1 MTKHIKENDRLRKI
15 VESFPK
21 LTITVLADLVADE
34 FVFGEISRV
43 SREAPVLILQ
53 HRDRKVVP
61 GGGANAIYNL
71 ADLGVNVLPV
81 GVVGDDEPGRL
92 LLRAFRHKR
101 IPVSGVLKDKTYST
115 VTKTRILAGFAHTAG
130 QQVVRLDRE
139 PVEGPNSHLRRE
151 LVLAAREYARASDA
165 LLVSDYGYGAATPAL
180 LNVIRE
186 KRGLDKVPV
195 TLDSRHRMLE
205 FSGITAA
212 TPNES
217 EVEEVLGIRIGN
229 DWERLLAAGDQ
240 ITGAMDL
247 ESLLITRGKDGLVVF
262 PRRHKP
268 VDIPIYGSDEVAD
281 VTGAGDTVIAT
292 FTAALAADATAEEA
306 AHLAN
311 YAGGIVVMKRGTATV
326 SQQELLEALDK
337 SAAGRARTLE
347 GGGALPSPGGA
358 EPRHHTNVVWAKF
371 EFIDHIIPSEDRF
384 APRTSAAC
392 GGMAERWRSGHPGQ
406 RLFRRAAR
414 RPCSLPALRSG
425 VGRQADCRGQQR
437 CFRARV
443 KGRRAAR
450 DAG

>member
-1 MTKHIKENDRLRKI
+1 MSKNTKENNRLRKI

-21 LTITVLADLVADE
+21 ITVTVLADLVADE

-53 HRDRKVVP
+53 HRDRKILP
-61 GGGANAIYNL
+61 GGGANAICNL
-71 ADLGVNVLPV
+71 ADLGVTVLPV
-81 GVVGDDEPGRL
+81 GIVGDDESGKL

-101 IPVSGVLKDKTYST
+101 IPVSGVLKDKSYST

-139 PVEGPNSHLRRE
+139 PAEGPNSHLRRE
-151 LVLAAREYARASDA
+151 LVLATREYARASDA

-186 KRGLDKVPV
+186 KRGVEKVPV

-205 FSGITAA
+205 FRGISAA

-217 EVEEVLGIRIGN
+217 EVEDALGIRIGN
-229 DWERLLAAGDQ
+229 NWDRLVAAGEQ
-240 ITGAMDL
+240 IAGEMKLD
-247 ESLLITRGKDGLVVF
+247 SLLITRGKDGMVAF
-262 PRRHKP
+262 PHRHKP

-292 FTAALAADATAEEA
+292 FTAALAAGATTEEA

-326 SQQELLEALDK
+326 NQQELLEALDK
-337 SAAGRARTLE
+337 APAASRE
-347 GGGALPSPGGA
+347 
-358 EPRHHTNVVWAKF
+358 H
-371 EFIDHIIPSEDRF
+371 
-384 APRTSAAC
+384 
-392 GGMAERWRSGHPGQ
+392 
-406 RLFRRAAR
+406 
-414 RPCSLPALRSG
+414 
-425 VGRQADCRGQQR
+425 
-437 CFRARV
+437 
-443 KGRRAAR
+443 
-450 DAG
+450 

>member
-1 MTKHIKENDRLRKI
+1 MTKHIKENDRLRKL

-21 LTITVLADLVADE
+21 LTVTVLADLVADE

-43 SREAPVLILQ
+43 SREAPVLILK

-61 GGGANAIYNL
+61 GGGANAICNL

-81 GVVGDDEPGRL
+81 GIVGDDEPGKL

-101 IPVSGVLKDKTYST
+101 IPVSGVFKDKSYTT

-139 PVEGPNSHLRRE
+139 PTEGPNSHLRRE
-151 LVLAAREYARASDA
+151 LVLAAREYTRASDA
-165 LLVSDYGYGAATPAL
+165 LLVSDYGYGAATPTL

-217 EVEEVLGIRIGN
+217 EVEAVLGIRIGTDNDN
-229 DWERLLAAGDQ
+229 DWERLVAAGDQ
-240 ITGAMDL
+240 IAGEMNL
-247 ESLLITRGKDGLVVF
+247 ESLLITRGKDGMVVF

-292 FTAALAADATAEEA
+292 FTAALAAGATSEEA

-337 SAAGRARTLE
+337 TAPVARE
-347 GGGALPSPGGA
+347 
-358 EPRHHTNVVWAKF
+358 H
-371 EFIDHIIPSEDRF
+371 
-384 APRTSAAC
+384 
-392 GGMAERWRSGHPGQ
+392 
-406 RLFRRAAR
+406 
-414 RPCSLPALRSG
+414 
-425 VGRQADCRGQQR
+425 
-437 CFRARV
+437 
-443 KGRRAAR
+443 
-450 DAG
+450 